1 MKKLLIQFQKK
12 NIPAIVYFGIKGD
25 KQIEAEKIMEKLAE
39 KFGGKLNVIMTEV
52 NSGLG
57 KQISNY
63 IGLKEQEL
71 PSMRILD
78 KRRKLKRY
86 IMKGEIIKKIL
97 IIPIKWEKLSFKPIK
112 RK

>member
-63 IGLKEQEL
+63 IGLKEQEF
-71 PSMRILD
+71 
-78 KRRKLKRY
+78 
-86 IMKGEIIKKIL
+86 IMKREINKKIL
-97 IIPIKWEKLSFKPIK
+97 IIPL
-112 RK
+112 